1 MKTISLLEGF
11 FAYLGAFIMHL
22 CVTMG
27 ALVLFLFQ
35 VIKTLFTT
43 RLKVRKTLVQIE
55 DIGVDSWI
63 IAILTGIFA
72 GAVLTLQSYIGFKRY
87 GGQEFVGPV
96 VALSMARELGPVI
109 TGLMVTGRAGSAI
122 AAEIGTMRI
131 TEQIDALQTLA
142 INPIQYLVIPRMIA
156 GVIVLPFLTVFATM
170 FGILGGYF
178 IATNGLGLN
187 GEQFINGIKKY
198 LEFSDITS
206 GLIKAAWFGFILTWV
221 GCFKGYVASG
231 GARGVGIATTQSVVM
246 GSILLIL
253 ANYFLTAILF

>member
-1 MKTISLLEGF
+1 MKSSSLFDSIFGYVGNSLMQICIM
-11 FAYLGAFIMHL
+11 LGD
-22 CVTMG
+22 
-27 ALVLFLFQ
+27 LVLFLLD
-35 VIKTLFTT
+35 VIKTLFST
-43 RLKVRKTLVQIE
+43 RLKLRKTLVQIE
-55 DIGVDSWI
+55 EIGVDSWI

-72 GAVLTLQSYIGFKRY
+72 GAVLALQSYIGFKRY

-142 INPIQYLVIPRMIA
+142 INPLQYLVIPRMVA
-156 GVIVLPFLTVFATM
+156 GTIIMPFLTMFAM
-170 FGILGGYF
+170 IFGVLGGYF
-178 IATNGLGLN
+178 IAVYVLDLN
-187 GEQFINGIKKY
+187 GEQFIHGIKKY
-198 LEFSDITS
+198 LEFSDVRS
-206 GLIKAAWFGFILTWV
+206 GLIKAAWFGFVLTWV
-221 GCFKGYVASG
+221 GCFKGYTASG
-231 GARGVGIATTQSVVM
+231 GARGVGAATTQSVVM